1 MGKLIRNPYRLVPV
15 KTINGYMY
23 IDYKQIIL
31 CEAKGKQTRIYTVE
45 QPLGI
50 HFESALAEIEKLL
63 PAPLFFRCH
72 RSRIIN
78 LGYLS
83 EFTRYDRTIQLV
95 EKIKVVISEDRIP
108 EFLRRTN
115 PMMRQFDDLKI

>member
-1 MGKLIRNPYRLVPV
+1 
-15 KTINGYMY
+15 MY
-23 IDYKQIIL
+23 LDYKQIIL
-31 CEAKGKQTRIYTVE
+31 CEARGKQTWIYTVE

-50 HFESALAEIEKLL
+50 RFESALAEIEKLL

-83 EFTRYDRTIQLV
+83 EFTRYDRTIQL
-95 EKIKVVISEDRIP
+95 IKDVKAVISEDRIP

-115 PMMRQFDDLKI
+115 PAIRQLDDSTMR

>member
-31 CEAKGKQTRIYTVE
+31 CEAKGKQTWIYTVE
-45 QPLGI
+45 QPLGVR
-50 HFESALAEIEKLL
+50 FESALAEIEKLL

-78 LGYLS
+78 LCYLS
-83 EFTRYDRTIQLV
+83 KFTRYDRTIQLV
-95 EKIKVVISEDRIP
+95 ENIKAVISEDRIP

-115 PMMRQFDDLKI
+115 PMIRRFENEKI